1 MTSDADLRARF
12 APLFAEIADGAAA
25 RERARDL
32 PRDAV
37 RALRRAGFGALRLP
51 ADRGGH
57 GASLRQLL
65 LLLRDL
71 AAADSN
77 IPQALRQH
85 FFQVEVLL
93 RDADQDESRR
103 WLERVAAGDLF
114 GSATTEPRGSAIG
127 EVRTILTR
135 TSTGALRLDGRKI
148 YGTGNA
154 YAQWLPVGAV
164 DEEGAPVVPV
174 IPADREGVEIVD
186 DWNGFGQRL
195 TATGTT
201 VFRDVRVSEDEVRRF
216 PAGGPARGGAGL
228 HQAVLLATLAGIAES
243 AARETVGQLRSKTRV
258 YFTGTGQL
266 PRHDAVVQ
274 EHVGRL
280 RAAADA
286 AGWIVDGVARRM
298 EEAWDVW
305 LDRDAD
311 PAAVD
316 AEFVEVELAVA
327 SAQVEISQR
336 VLDAAAHA
344 LDVLGASSLD
354 ADLGLD
360 RHWRNARAVAS
371 HNPYPFK
378 ARLLGD
384 HALNGA
390 EPAAFAVGRDVG
402 DRPDASDR
410 RDGAR

>member
-1 MTSDADLRARF
+1 MSADAVSDAELLARF
-12 APLFAEIADGAAA
+12 APLLSRIAEGAAA
-25 RERARDL
+25 REQARAL
-32 PRDAV
+32 PHDEV
-37 RALRRAGFGALRLP
+37 RALREAGLGALRVPQEL
-51 ADRGGH
+51 GGH
-57 GASLRQLL
+57 GVSLRQLL
-65 LLLRDL
+65 VLLREL

-85 FFQVEVLL
+85 FFQVELLL
-93 RDADQDESRR
+93 RDADDSGSRV

-114 GSATTEPRGSAIG
+114 GSATTEPRGSALG
-127 EVRTILTR
+127 EVGTVLARR
-135 TSTGALRLDGRKI
+135 PGGGYRLDGRKI

-164 DEEGAPVVPV
+164 DESGTPVVPV
-174 IPADREGVEIVD
+174 VPADRTGVSIVD

-201 VFRDVRVSEDEVRRF
+201 VFDDVRVEEDEVRRF
-216 PAGGPARGGAGL
+216 AAEGPRRGGSGL

-243 AARETVGQLRSKTRV
+243 AAREVTAQLRGKTRV
-258 YFTGTGQL
+258 YFTGTGEL

-280 RAAADA
+280 RATADA
-286 AGWIVDGVARRM
+286 ARWVLDGVAREM
-298 EEAWDVW
+298 EAAWSLW
-305 LDRDAD
+305 LDRDAAPED
-311 PAAVD
+311 VD
-316 AEFVEVELAVA
+316 ARFVDVELAVA
-327 SAQVEISQR
+327 SAQVTISEQ
-336 VLDAAAHA
+336 VLDATAHL

-354 ADLGLD
+354 TGLGLD

-402 DRPDASDR
+402 DKHP
-410 RDGAR
+410 